1 MKNLIKKCLIILSS
15 AAILAAGTVSY
26 ASDTVRG
33 SEVHEYNGRI
43 YSSVNTRCNGLITD
57 KSVWQLP
64 SSIMSSGDVIYQF
77 AFYYDR
83 IYYLKGV
90 PGSDN
95 VLGYI
100 CSCNVDG
107 SDIRLIADNADALS
121 SFYISDGCIYYEVLY
136 DYDNSHGRYLNG
148 GIMKINLNT
157 GGYAKIIT
165 DRDGWLRNIVDD
177 NIFYGVDTLY
187 HLMKTNGRYV
197 GEISDSDIEV
207 STVISGAT
215 GYFGS
220 NGSIYSRDWD
230 GNTKW
235 IASVPNYVNGYGV
248 YSDSASVMNVA
259 GGYIYYTLNSR
270 GMMANYTDVALM
282 KVPVSG
288 GASTLVA
295 TWFIS

>member
-15 AAILAAGTVSY
+15 VAILAAGTVSY
-26 ASDTVRG
+26 ASDAVMG

-43 YSSVNTRCNGLITD
+43 YSSVNTRVNGLMAD

-64 SSIMSSGDVIYQF
+64 SAIMSNSDTIYKF

-90 PGSDN
+90 MGSDN

-100 CSCNVDG
+100 YSCNVDG
-107 SDIRLIADNADALS
+107 SDIRLIADNADAFC
-121 SFYISDGCIYYEVLY
+121 SFYISDGCIYYEVLN
-136 DYDNSHGRYLNG
+136 DYDNFHGRYLNG

-157 GGYAKIIT
+157 GEYAKIIT
-165 DRDGWLRNIVDD
+165 DRNGWLQNIVDD
-177 NIFYGVDTLY
+177 NIFYGVGTQY

-207 STVISGAT
+207 SSVISGAT
-215 GYFGS
+215 GYFGR

-235 IASVPNYVNGYGV
+235 IANVPGYLNGYSMGG
-248 YSDSASVMNVA
+248 DSVSVMNIA
-259 GGYIYYTLNSR
+259 GGYVYYTLFSR
-270 GMMANYTDVALM
+270 GIMANYTNVALM

-295 TWFIS
+295 TWFRS